1 MMKQQKM
8 MRLYFLFE
16 KIYNMDENFLK
27 YYKLKKN
34 YKNKY
39 K

>member
-1 MMKQQKM
+1 